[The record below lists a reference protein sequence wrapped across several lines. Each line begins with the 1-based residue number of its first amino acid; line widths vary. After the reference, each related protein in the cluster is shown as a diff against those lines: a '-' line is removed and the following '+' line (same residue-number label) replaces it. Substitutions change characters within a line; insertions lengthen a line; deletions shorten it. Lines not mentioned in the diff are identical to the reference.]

1 MPRLKVDGKRVIEYR
16 HTTGTFER
24 AQLETLVTSYSIGN
38 VLSGIADILR
48 SPLGIGLSLL
58 AVIRYF
64 FPTWFQDGGGV
75 DVDPGDFSDRL
86 GLQEYLEAT
95 NLASI
100 AAVGYAAWRLTPAG
114 RWASIGIVGG
124 TILAETVVEPAI
136 AALQAAR
143 NQSIALWTLEEQRR
157 AANYATG
164 GTGPYT
170 SPGDVYRE

>member
-48 SPLGIGLSLL
+48 SPLGIGLSLM
-58 AVIRYF
+58 AVMRYF
-64 FPTWFQDGGGV
+64 FPSWFQDGGGL
-75 DVDPGDFSDRL
+75 DVDPGDFPDQNSLYEFLLD
-86 GLQEYLEAT
+86 Q

-100 AAVGYAAWRLTPAG
+100 AAIGLAAWRFTPAG
-114 RWASIGIVGG
+114 RWTSLAIGVIGS
-124 TILAETVVEPAI
+124 EVVEDVV
-136 AALQAAR
+136 AAGQAAR

-164 GTGPYT
+164 ASGPYT